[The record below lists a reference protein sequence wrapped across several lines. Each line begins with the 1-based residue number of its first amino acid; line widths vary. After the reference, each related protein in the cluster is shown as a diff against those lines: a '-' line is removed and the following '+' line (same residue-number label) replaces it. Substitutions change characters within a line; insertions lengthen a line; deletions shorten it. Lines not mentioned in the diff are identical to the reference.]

1 MTLTLDCCDGRGSG
15 DFKPQAFFPL
25 LVSHTLFF
33 SLPFSPACSVSH
45 SCSPSPSFACS
56 LANSPPPLSV
66 TLSPHP
72 PLSLS
77 SPPSPPLARSLAQAG
92 RLGAVTVA
100 TNMAGRGTD
109 ILLGGSS
116 KGIAKVLTYHIPH
129 TLSYHIYIPSH
140 TTPHDILLG
149 GSSKGIAKVLA
160 KLSHAL
166 SYNPHT

>member
-1 MTLTLDCCDGRGSG
+1 MVVAQVTSNPRLSFPFLYLTRS
-15 DFKPQAFFPL
+15 FSHSPSRPL
-25 LVSHTLFF
+25 VLSLILVPPRPL
-33 SLPFSPACSVSH
+33 SPAL
-45 SCSPSPSFACS
+45 SPTP
-56 LANSPPPLSV
+56 PPPLSV

>member
-1 MTLTLDCCDGRGSG
+1 MVVAQVTSNPRLSFPFLYLTRS
-15 DFKPQAFFPL
+15 FSHSPSRPL
-25 LVSHTLFF
+25 VLSLILVPPRPL
-33 SLPFSPACSVSH
+33 SPA
-45 SCSPSPSFACS
+45 
-56 LANSPPPLSV
+56 
-66 TLSPHP
+66 LSPTPP